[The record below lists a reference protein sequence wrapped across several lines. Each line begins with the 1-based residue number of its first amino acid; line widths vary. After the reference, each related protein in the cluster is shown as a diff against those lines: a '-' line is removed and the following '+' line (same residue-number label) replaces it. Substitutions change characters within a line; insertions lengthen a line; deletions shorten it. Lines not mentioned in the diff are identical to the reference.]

1 MWRDIS
7 QRYLGREVEDFDASG
22 RGYRG
27 GHG

>member
-7 QRYLGREVEDFDASG
+7 KRFLGREAEDFDASG